1 MSTAKISG
9 TLNESAYKPVKIFE
23 RNTSRKACRG
33 MIRKRLHSGDSTP
46 SYRLYDRSRTAMVI
60 LCQKPDRKGGASF
73 IIEIVSAIV
82 ALPHGRASD
91 TISPFSIAF
100 RKMSS

>member
-1 MSTAKISG
+1 
-9 TLNESAYKPVKIFE
+9 
-23 RNTSRKACRG
+23 
-33 MIRKRLHSGDSTP
+33 
-46 SYRLYDRSRTAMVI
+46 MVI

-73 IIEIVSAIV
+73 IIEIVYAIV

-100 RKMSS
+100 RKMSSSESRL